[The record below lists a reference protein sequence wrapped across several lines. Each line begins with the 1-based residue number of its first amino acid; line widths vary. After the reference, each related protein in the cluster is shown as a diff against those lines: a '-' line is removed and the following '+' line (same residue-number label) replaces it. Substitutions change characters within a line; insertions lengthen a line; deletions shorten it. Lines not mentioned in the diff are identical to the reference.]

1 MVSSTLNISFLIAKS
16 QLLLITLYV
25 YCKVGGASLQHSAV
39 YEEFA
44 ICLPGFLPS
53 APSLS
58 AAGAKEGGFM
68 RLEVHTYM
76 LYTPMTPLVMY

>member
-1 MVSSTLNISFLIAKS
+1 MNNCDWVHYITGNIFLMLCIYSLCSVYS
-16 QLLLITLYV
+16 Q
-25 YCKVGGASLQHSAV
+25 VGGASLQHSAV

-68 RLEVHTYM
+68 RLEVCM
-76 LYTPMTPLVMY
+76 Q

>member
-1 MVSSTLNISFLIAKS
+1 MCVFVCMCYSVVLVLS
-16 QLLLITLYV
+16 Q
-25 YCKVGGASLQHSAV
+25 VGGASLQHSAV

-68 RLEVHTYM
+68 RLEV
-76 LYTPMTPLVMY
+76 

>member
-1 MVSSTLNISFLIAKS
+1 MIGFF
-16 QLLLITLYV
+16 LLLCICSLWSV
-25 YCKVGGASLQHSAV
+25 YSQVGGASLQHSAV

-68 RLEVHTYM
+68 RLEVHM
-76 LYTPMTPLVMY
+76 Q

>member
-1 MVSSTLNISFLIAKS
+1 MDNTCLCYSAPWWHNSIYCNNVVS
-16 QLLLITLYV
+16 V

-68 RLEVHTYM
+68 RLEV
-76 LYTPMTPLVMY
+76 